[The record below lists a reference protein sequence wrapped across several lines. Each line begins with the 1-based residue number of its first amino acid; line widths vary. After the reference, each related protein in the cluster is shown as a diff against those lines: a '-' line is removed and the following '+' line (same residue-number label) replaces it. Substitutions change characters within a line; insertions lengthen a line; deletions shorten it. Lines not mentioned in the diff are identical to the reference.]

1 MRRHKVLPRDR
12 ATFTAR
18 VYEIFEMVFD
28 RFGRFV
34 RHFYICSKCDEIIQ
48 IEYDSHGNAPLRRH
62 LCFKNH
68 LKKHPNP
75 PIRSDKQERQE
86 QMAQNEFLSCSILP
100 KERKMMAK
108 VFALFT
114 KLCVESQP
122 TVDSYDDLQEEFES
136 WVPTDFELSK
146 W

>member
-1 MRRHKVLPRDR
+1 
-12 ATFTAR
+12 
-18 VYEIFEMVFD
+18 
-28 RFGRFV
+28 
-34 RHFYICSKCDEIIQ
+34 
-48 IEYDSHGNAPLRRH
+48 
-62 LCFKNH
+62 
-68 LKKHPNP
+68 
-75 PIRSDKQERQE
+75 
-86 QMAQNEFLSCSILP
+86 
-100 KERKMMAK
+100 MMAK